1 MIKLSKSIDKDL
13 PVYISGPIT
22 SLCKLGMDWR
32 APFREAETSL
42 RRLGFRQIHSPVDIA
57 AGVDTMC
64 AALGRDAMY
73 SDYMKADIEMLG
85 IRSIIRS
92 SSSVE
97 LLTGRIARKSTFLI
111 RSVCPVVKPDCG
123 SSGRAESNCVC
134 KSISIYR

>member
-1 MIKLSKSIDKDL
+1 MVKLSKNIDKDL

-73 SDYMKADIEMLG
+73 SDYMKADIEMLLKCKTILLLRG
-85 IRSIIRS
+85 WEGSKGAQLECQIADALHMEIIYER
-92 SSSVE
+92 
-97 LLTGRIARKSTFLI
+97 
-111 RSVCPVVKPDCG
+111 
-123 SSGRAESNCVC
+123 
-134 KSISIYR
+134 